1 MPNGKIGE
9 MLINMNSIVLFV
21 FLSGLTIFDV
31 RALRNMQIRVPEAVK
46 RGDSVTLV
54 CDYDLESAALYTIKW
69 YRDDEEFYRF
79 VPKESPPSQA
89 FTVSHVNVDL
99 VNSNST
105 RVTLKKVERDTAGKF
120 KCEVS
125 ADAPL
130 FHTDIRTAELIVA
143 DVPEDGPVL
152 RTEAQKVAPG
162 EKIKANCTTPG
173 SYPTMNISWFANN
186 IEMHSSSDVQIDN
199 TIIHFD
205 ALPGL
210 ETILSTISIR
220 ATPSLFKNGK
230 LKLRCLATMFTLY
243 TSSKEA
249 DIQEASPQLALI
261 MVPSTSANG
270 ISVSPQKLFVILHT
284 FIILLLLRHTPG

>member
-1 MPNGKIGE
+1 MAAEHSLACKWKIDVSE
-9 MLINMNSIVLFV
+9 FDSEHSDQDP
-21 FLSGLTIFDV
+21 FLNESEDV
-31 RALRNMQIRVPEAVK
+31 K
-46 RGDSVTLV
+46 
-54 CDYDLESAALYTIKW
+54 DYT
-69 YRDDEEFYRF
+69 
-79 VPKESPPSQA
+79 
-89 FTVSHVNVDL
+89 L

-186 IEMHSSSDVQIDN
+186 IE
-199 TIIHFD
+199 
-205 ALPGL
+205 
-210 ETILSTISIR
+210 
-220 ATPSLFKNGK
+220 
-230 LKLRCLATMFTLY
+230 
-243 TSSKEA
+243 
-249 DIQEASPQLALI
+249 
-261 MVPSTSANG
+261 
-270 ISVSPQKLFVILHT
+270 VILFFT
-284 FIILLLLRHTPG
+284 DK